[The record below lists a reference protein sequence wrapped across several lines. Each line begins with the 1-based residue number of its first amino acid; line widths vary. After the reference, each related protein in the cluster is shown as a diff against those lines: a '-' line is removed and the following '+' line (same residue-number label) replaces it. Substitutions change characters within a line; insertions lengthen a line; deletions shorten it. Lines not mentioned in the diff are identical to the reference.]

1 MRHSTIRQTVV
12 PGVDHDSNGPD
23 TMYVV
28 DLYEDNKLIESRKLP
43 GKSKYYAEDV
53 SENWDTGII
62 KIEVNNE

>member
-1 MRHSTIRQTVV
+1 M
-12 PGVDHDSNGPD
+12 DHDSNGPD